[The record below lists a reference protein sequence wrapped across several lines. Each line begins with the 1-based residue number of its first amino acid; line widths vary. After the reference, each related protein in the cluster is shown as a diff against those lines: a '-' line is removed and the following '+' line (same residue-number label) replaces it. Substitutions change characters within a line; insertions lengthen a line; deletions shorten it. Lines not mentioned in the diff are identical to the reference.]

1 MKISMQ
7 NFLAIQDKVE
17 IELNKINLFIG
28 ANNCGKSTLGKLH
41 ELLIHN
47 NHWRF
52 NDINTDFTKNNL
64 PTLIPDFS
72 IWSLNK
78 YHSIDNI
85 INDRA
90 SDQSIDISFS
100 DTIDDIKYDFYVK
113 LERDEYAA
121 AEGAD
126 NEQKSAT
133 IKKFLFTAN
142 NTSVILY
149 EDLKAHINFGAIK
162 RILFSDDC
170 KRLKAIPY
178 FSYSESNKSQI
189 VEEFVILGDEP
200 IIIEGLLPTIAS
212 LELRDNLIKI
222 YPKCQGA
229 NLISTLFVNELYARL
244 LGPFTKLKKI
254 DQDTHTSLDWGSL
267 YFANR
272 YLKKFGLECNEFIIK
287 ASLIKKPNDNT
298 KKNELTVGKQWLIK
312 QNNEYR
318 MPDTFGSGTA
328 TLLRYIKKIAADL
341 DEEALRKDYTSEN
354 DDEIVPNEIVLVIE
368 PERDLHPDWQIE
380 LTKVIIDRFKKRTL
394 IIETHSL
401 LIFRA
406 LQLEIAK
413 GNIRSEDVTIHE
425 FYREPKTDVVRID
438 KIQFDQKGFML
449 GYFKKGFDSA
459 LNDIEKEL
467 WLIQQNRINEN

>member
-1 MKISMQ
+1 MQ

-17 IELNKINLFIG
+17 IDLNKINLFIG

-52 NDINTDFTKNNL
+52 NEINVDFTKNKL

-72 IWSLNK
+72 IWSLKK
-78 YHSIDNI
+78 YHSLDNI

-90 SDQSIDISFS
+90 SDKSIEISFS
-100 DTIDDIKYDFYVK
+100 DTVDDIKYDFYVK
-113 LERDEYAA
+113 LEQDEYAA

-142 NTSVILY
+142 SISVILF
-149 EDLKAHINFGAIK
+149 EDLNAHINFELIK
-162 RILFSDDC
+162 KILLSDNS
-170 KRLKAIPY
+170 KRLNAIPY
-178 FSYSESNKSQI
+178 FSYFESMKSQI
-189 VEEFVILGDEP
+189 LEEFVLLGNEP

-212 LELRDNLIKI
+212 HELSDSLLKI
-222 YPKCQGA
+222 YPKCQRA
-229 NLISTLFVNELYARL
+229 NLISTLFVNEVYARL
-244 LGPFTKLKKI
+244 LGPFSRLKKI
-254 DQDTHTSLDWGSL
+254 DQDTTTSLDYHSL
-267 YFANR
+267 HFANR
-272 YLKKFGLECNEFIIK
+272 YLKKFGLECDEFTIK
-287 ASLIKKPNDNT
+287 ASLIKKPNDNR

-318 MPDTFGSGTA
+318 MPDTFGSGTE
-328 TLLRYIKKIAADL
+328 TLLRYIKKIAFDL
-341 DEEALRKDYTSEN
+341 DEEALSQDSTSEN
-354 DDEIVPNEIVLVIE
+354 VDEIVPNEIVLVIE
-368 PERDLHPDWQIE
+368 PERDLHPDWQIK
-380 LTKVIIDRFKKRTL
+380 LAKVIIDRFKKRTL

-413 GNIRSEDVTIHE
+413 GNICSEDVTIHE
-425 FYREPKTDVVRID
+425 FYRDPKTDVVRID